1 MWTTVQ
7 WEFVNE
13 SFQASYLTRLLVFDW
28 RERDVL
34 YYCLAYHYVL
44 EIDFNVVLKYLFQGQ
59 FPRGSQK
66 PPFLSLLCDS
76 LVRESLDFLEQKL

>member
-1 MWTTVQ
+1 M
-7 WEFVNE
+7 NE
-13 SFQASYLTRLLVFDW
+13 SFQASHLTRLPVFDW

-59 FPRGSQK
+59 FPRGGQK
-66 PPFLSLLCDS
+66 PLSLSLLCDS
-76 LVRESLDFLEQKL
+76 CLVSHLDKG